1 MAKMVYDERFG
12 EITFAQRAAYR
23 KFNVSQSDHDSLA
36 QQFGED
42 NHAAITQ
49 AVKDYSGSGMFS
61 VFDMWEGER
70 GSRFQ

>member
-36 QQFGED
+36 QQYGKQIE
-42 NHAAITQ
+42 AALWVEIDAQ
-49 AVKDYSGSGMFS
+49 Q
-61 VFDMWEGER
+61 R
-70 GSRFQ
+70 RSRWAA